1 MEKLAS
7 KNLFWS
13 LVNVAIVVAV
23 VFGLKYFFTGG
34 FSVDQQRLIMVSAE
48 GEISVVPDIARISF
62 SVLTEGKDP
71 KAVQEE
77 NVQKMNRGIEFV
89 KQQGIDSED
98 IKTSGFNL
106 YPIYDY
112 NVIISNGGK
121 RSPFIQGYRMTQ
133 TATVKVRD
141 FGKISDILGTLPGL
155 GINQIDGVS
164 FDVDEPDTYL
174 NQAREEAFDKAYEK
188 ASAMAKMNGVRIRRV
203 VSFSEG
209 GGAYPRFLAVEAFGK
224 GGTDS
229 VPAPAPTIEPGSQ
242 EVTVNVS
249 VTYEIR

>member
-13 LVNVAIVVAV
+13 LVNIAIVVAII
-23 VFGLKYFFTGG
+23 FGLKYFFTGG
-34 FSVDQQRLIMVSAE
+34 FSVDQQRLITVSAE
-48 GEISVVPDIARISF
+48 GEVTVVPDIARISF
-62 SVLTEGKDP
+62 SVVTEGKDP
-71 KAVQEE
+71 GAVQDE
-77 NVQKMNRGIEFV
+77 NVKMMNKGIEFV
-89 KQQGIDSED
+89 KQQGIDPKD

-112 NVIISNGGK
+112 SVILSSGGK

-133 TATVKVRD
+133 TASVKVRD
-141 FGKISDILGTLPGL
+141 FGKISSILGTLPGL

-174 NQAREEAFDKAYEK
+174 NQAREEAFEK
-188 ASAMAKMNGVRIRRV
+188 AREKAEAMAKMNGTRIRRV

-209 GGAYPRFLAVEAFGK
+209 GGGFPRFLAAEAFGK
-224 GGTDS
+224 GGADG
-229 VPAPAPTIEPGSQ
+229 VPASAPTIEPGSQ
-242 EVTVNVS
+242 EVNVTVS